1 MNSYVIIGLGR
12 FGTALALKL
21 QELGN
26 EVMVIDENAEQ
37 VQKLSNRVTYA
48 VVGDARDEEVLASL
62 GVRNVDCAVVAV
74 GSDLAASILI
84 TLSLKAL
91 NVPQVICKAPDD
103 LQKRAL
109 EKVGADR
116 VIIPERELAVKMAQ
130 NLSSSSVL
138 DYIELSSEC
147 GIIEMKPPAAWKGK
161 TIRELNIRA
170 KYGVNVIAM
179 RNGAGEITVAPGSD
193 YAIQEQDIMV
203 ILGGSEEL
211 HLVQKL

>member
-1 MNSYVIIGLGR
+1 MKSYVIIGLGR

-48 VVGDARDEEVLASL
+48 VVGDARDEEVLTSL

-84 TLSLKAL
+84 TLNLKAL
-91 NVPQVICKAPDD
+91 DVPMVICKAPDD

-116 VIIPERELAVKMAQ
+116 VVIPERELAAKMAQ

-147 GIIEMKPPAAWKGK
+147 GIIEMKPPVAWKGK
-161 TIRELNIRA
+161 TIRDLNIRA

-179 RNGAGEITVAPGSD
+179 RNGSGQITVAPGPD

-203 ILGGSEEL
+203 ILGSSDEL

>member
-1 MNSYVIIGLGR
+1 MKSYVIIGLGR

-26 EVMVIDENAEQ
+26 EVMVIDENVEQ
-37 VQKLSNRVTYA
+37 VQKISNRVTYA
-48 VVGDARDEEVLASL
+48 VVGDARDEEVLISL

-84 TLSLKAL
+84 TLNLKAL
-91 NVPQVICKAPDD
+91 DVPQVICKAPDD

-116 VIIPERELAVKMAQ
+116 VVIPERELALKMAQ

-147 GIIEMKPPAAWKGK
+147 GIIELKAPSAWQNK
-161 TIRELNIRA
+161 TIRDLNIRA
-170 KYGVNVIAM
+170 KYGVNVIAV
-179 RNGAGEITVAPGSD
+179 RNGGGKITVAPGPD
-193 YAIQEQDIMV
+193 YSVREQDIMV
-203 ILGGSEEL
+203 ILGGSDEL
-211 HLVQKL
+211 CLVQKL

>member
-1 MNSYVIIGLGR
+1 M
-12 FGTALALKL
+12 
-21 QELGN
+21 
-26 EVMVIDENAEQ
+26 
-37 VQKLSNRVTYA
+37 
-48 VVGDARDEEVLASL
+48 
-62 GVRNVDCAVVAV
+62 
-74 GSDLAASILI
+74 
-84 TLSLKAL
+84 
-91 NVPQVICKAPDD
+91 VICKAPDD

-116 VIIPERELAVKMAQ
+116 VVIPERELAVKMAQ

-161 TIRELNIRA
+161 TIRDLNIRA

-179 RNGAGEITVAPGSD
+179 RNGSGQITVAPGPD
-193 YAIQEQDIMV
+193 YAIQEQDVMV
-203 ILGGSEEL
+203 ILGGSDEL